1 MKVSELAI
9 KLKKQNKEVL
19 AKAAELGIDAKGA
32 TKNLSDAEVK
42 RIEKS
47 YEDDIVR
54 AKDEQKSR
62 MMPRRVPKTAAS
74 EDNKELILEE
84 NEASKDGL
92 EVEANLNA
100 VIEDKPAKED
110 SKIEVVE
117 SEAPKQSTEVIESKE
132 AINENDSKEEVV
144 QKEVKQTNDTA
155 EEKSL
160 KEVKVEKDFKKTADH
175 IDSKREKPVRK
186 PEHADKEAHKNNNK
200 GATQGEDSHHGKGRH
215 KDKKPS
221 DHADKSQPGKGKP
234 ITAKD
239 RPQGDSFRP
248 GQKKKKGKPILKKA
262 AEDPKAIK
270 RTPILQNAA
279 LEKKPIR
286 SPRRPKVQPKV
297 IDDSFNIDDLAPGTF
312 VVNVPITVA
321 GFAEQ
326 VEKSTSEIILTLMK
340 MGVMANINQNLD
352 EDTVQLLAIELDI
365 LVYIG
370 KDEGEIVEEGLELF
384 EDDEKDLVPRPPII
398 TVMGHVDHGK
408 TSLLDAIRST
418 SVQDKEAGGI
428 TQHIGASEV
437 KINNEKIV
445 FLDTPG
451 HEAFTAMRA
460 RGAHVT
466 DIAVLVVAADDS
478 VKPQTIESISHAKA
492 AGVPIIVAINKMD
505 KPGANPDL
513 VKKDLADHD
522 VLVEDWGGDII
533 CVPVSAKTG
542 EGITNLLE
550 MILLQAEVLEL
561 SANPKRLALG
571 TVIEARLDK
580 SKGPISTVLVLN
592 GTLINNMS
600 IVAGTTSAKIRTMT
614 DFKGK
619 PIRKALPATAV
630 EITGFSEVPQAGDE
644 FYAVKDDKIARDI
657 AETRRIRQREEV
669 MARSSGT
676 SLENLFSKIK
686 DGEIKDLNLII
697 KADVMGSVGAIAA
710 SLEKIDIETVRV
722 NIIHKGVGT
731 VTESDV
737 MLAGTSG
744 AIIIGFNVRPNSAV
758 TSLAESEGVEI
769 RTYRVIYDVI
779 DEVESALKGMLD
791 PEYKEVVLGK
801 VEIRETFK
809 VPGVGVIGGSYV
821 TEGKILRNAEIRLVR
836 DGIVIHEG
844 KISSLKRFKDDVKE
858 VSSGYECGIGIEK
871 YNDIKEGDIIEA
883 FVMEEIKR
891 D

>member
-1 MKVSELAI
+1 MKVSELAT
-9 KLKKQNKEVL
+9 KLKKQNKDVL
-19 AKAAELGIDAKGA
+19 VKAAELGIDAKGA
-32 TKNLSDAEVK
+32 TKNLSEAEVA

-47 YEDDIVR
+47 YQDDITK

-62 MMPRRVPKTAAS
+62 MMPRRVPKATQ
-74 EDNKELILEE
+74 EEKEKITEEILPEVPVEE
-84 NEASKDGL
+84 
-92 EVEANLNA
+92 EVKPVEKA
-100 VIEDKPAKED
+100 EPAKE
-110 SKIEVVE
+110 IAPEETVV
-117 SEAPKQSTEVIESKE
+117 A
-132 AINENDSKEEVV
+132 KEEV
-144 QKEVKQTNDTA
+144 KEPLKEAKPKISA
-155 EEKSL
+155 EEPKDAIV
-160 KEVKVEKDFKKTADH
+160 KEEKKQQPK
-175 IDSKREKPVRK
+175 EKPVKKAEK
-186 PEHADKEAHKNNNK
+186 PENESKKASEKKPEKPPFNKN
-200 GATQGEDSHHGKGRH
+200 
-215 KDKKPS
+215 KDKRPVS
-221 DHADKSQPGKGKP
+221 
-234 ITAKD
+234 KD
-239 RPQGDSFRP
+239 RNQEETQRGP
-248 GQKKKKGKPILKKA
+248 QKKKKHKPLGKKP
-262 AEDPKAIK
+262 EDDKVVK
-270 RTPILQNAA
+270 RTPILENAA
-279 LEKKPIR
+279 LEKKPLR
-286 SPRRPKVQPKV
+286 APRRQKPQQKAEDQNAINLDELP
-297 IDDSFNIDDLAPGTF
+297 PGTF
-312 VVNVPITVA
+312 VIKVPITVA

-326 VEKSTSEIILTLMK
+326 VEKSTSEVILTLMK

-352 EDTVQLLAIELDI
+352 EDAVQILALELDI
-365 LVYIG
+365 PIFVG
-370 KDEGEIVEEGLELF
+370 ADEGEIIEEGLETF
-384 EDDEKDLVPRPPII
+384 EDEEKDLVSRPPII

-418 SVQDKEAGGI
+418 NVQDKEAGGI

-437 KINNEKIV
+437 KINGEKIV

-505 KPGANPDL
+505 KPGANPEL

-522 VLVEDWGGDII
+522 VLVEEWGGDII

-561 SANPKRLALG
+561 RANPKRLALG

-580 SKGPISTVLVLN
+580 SKGPISTILVLN
-592 GTLINNMS
+592 GTLNNTMS
-600 IVAGTTSAKIRTMT
+600 VVAGTTSAKIRTMT
-614 DFKGK
+614 DYKGK
-619 PIRKALPATAV
+619 PIRKAGPATAV
-630 EITGFSEVPQAGDE
+630 EITGFAEVPQAGDE
-644 FYAVKDDKIARDI
+644 FHALKDDKVARDI
-657 AETRRIRQREEV
+657 AETRRVRQREEV

-744 AIIIGFNVRPNSAV
+744 AIIIGFNVRPNAAV
-758 TSLAESEGVEI
+758 MSLAEREDVEI

-779 DEVESALKGMLD
+779 DDVEAALKGMLD
-791 PEYKEVVLGK
+791 PEFKEVILGQ

-809 VPGVGVIGGSYV
+809 VPGVGVIGGAYV
-821 TEGKILRNAEIRLVR
+821 TDGKVLRNAEIRLVR
-836 DGIVIHEG
+836 DGILLHEG

-858 VSSGYECGIGIEK
+858 VASGYECGIGIEK
-871 YNDIKEGDIIEA
+871 YNDIKEGDVIEA